1 MKIVAF
7 GKKNRNN
14 VLLNNG
20 KTEDWYFVSDRAK
33 FDVNTLSVGQDID
46 VVFEESEKPG
56 KYGQKGKFITSITTT
71 GTSPTP
77 VIEKKP
83 FVPYSGKSQEE
94 QNSIKRQAIGHMV
107 SRTIIGLQGSVD
119 INNVTSVIDTL
130 YKKYVEV
137 VG

>member
-46 VVFEESEKPG
+46 VVFE
-56 KYGQKGKFITSITTT
+56 
-71 GTSPTP
+71 
-77 VIEKKP
+77 
-83 FVPYSGKSQEE
+83 
-94 QNSIKRQAIGHMV
+94 
-107 SRTIIGLQGSVD
+107 
-119 INNVTSVIDTL
+119 
-130 YKKYVEV
+130 
-137 VG
+137 